1 MFGIQYFP
9 YTFKSYIRSRIT
21 ILEMYIGELDNFEL
35 TVFIKSQ
42 NGILG
47 STIIIAMK
55 ENKTANKVPRI
66 FFILCTFRR

>member
-42 NGILG
+42 TVFWAAL
-47 STIIIAMK
+47 SFIAMK

-66 FFILCTFRR
+66 FFILCMFRR

>member
-35 TVFIKSQ
+35 TGLIKSQ

-47 STIIIAMK
+47 STIIYCHERK
-55 ENKTANKVPRI
+55 QNGQ
-66 FFILCTFRR
+66 